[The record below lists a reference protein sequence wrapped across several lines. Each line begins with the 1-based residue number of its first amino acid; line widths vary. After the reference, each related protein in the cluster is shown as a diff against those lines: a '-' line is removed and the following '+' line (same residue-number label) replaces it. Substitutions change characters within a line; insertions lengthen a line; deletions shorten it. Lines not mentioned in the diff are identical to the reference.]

1 MKALQLRKIEK
12 LYFGYEE
19 IARTLNISLS
29 SARVAVSRYVKA
41 GFLIRLKRNLYVL
54 YEKWAAMS
62 LEQRFVIANLI
73 QVPSYISFMTAL
85 NYYEITTQ
93 LQQDFI
99 ESVGIK
105 RSSEIE
111 IEKTV
116 FHYVKTKPELYFG
129 FARKQGFFIADPE
142 KAFVDA
148 LYLQSLGRHS
158 LDVSSI
164 DFERLSR
171 EKVLQ
176 FAKSFPQRT
185 QRLVE
190 KYEYSFK
197 T

>member
-1 MKALQLRKIEK
+1 MKALQLRNIEK

-41 GFLIRLKRNLYVL
+41 GFLIRLKRNVYVL
-54 YEKWAAMS
+54 HEKWAAMS
-62 LEQRFVIANLI
+62 LEQKFAIANLI
-73 QVPSYISFMTAL
+73 QVPSYVSLMTAL

-99 ESVGIK
+99 ESVAVK
-105 RSSEIE
+105 RSNEIE
-111 IEKTV
+111 IENTI

-129 FARKQGFFIADPE
+129 FTRTQGFFIADPE

-164 DFERLSR
+164 DFQRLNR
-171 EKVLQ
+171 AKVFK